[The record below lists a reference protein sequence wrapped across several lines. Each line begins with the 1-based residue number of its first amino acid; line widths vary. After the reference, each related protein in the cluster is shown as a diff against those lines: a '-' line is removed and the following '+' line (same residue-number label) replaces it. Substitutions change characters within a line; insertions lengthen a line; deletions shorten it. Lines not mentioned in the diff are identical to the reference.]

1 MIQDRTC
8 TLISLNKRQHAVH
21 CSSQTASR
29 HRERSKCADKA
40 ESCRRH
46 GSINTENK
54 GFAPPILTQYAFC
67 FSANLKLRWKTRV
80 SNISCLQV
88 SRFKNILRHYNL
100 FIFFFCKSQ
109 SFRHCRILHYL
120 TQIQFRSNWYWIC
133 DFLNV

>member
-1 MIQDRTC
+1 MIQDRAC
-8 TLISLNKRQHAVH
+8 TLISLNKKQDAVH

-29 HRERSKCADKA
+29 HRERSECADKA

-67 FSANLKLRWKTRV
+67 FSANLKSRWKTLV
-80 SNISCLQV
+80 SKSADLKTL
-88 SRFKNILRHYNL
+88 SILWHYDL
-100 FIFFFCKSQ
+100 FIFFFWNSK

-120 TQIQFRSNWYWIC
+120 KQIQCRSNCYWIC
-133 DFLNV
+133 DFINL